1 MHIKYCS
8 LGLHFLE
15 GKNCFTPIYSCLQD
29 TTSLHFHSGMDLNMH
44 LELQQ
49 FTKTYRMGSK
59 SLVWKMESCRV
70 WVNASQTTSHSFE
83 SSLSNK
89 VCQTPTQ
96 YRKPKVSSTLTLVST
111 EISNSPH
118 SSAAAASGWVHEDD
132 IVLGTMQRYLGKNAQ
147 ILGTMQ
153 GDFREVGLRV

>member
-1 MHIKYCS
+1 
-8 LGLHFLE
+8 
-15 GKNCFTPIYSCLQD
+15 
-29 TTSLHFHSGMDLNMH
+29 MDLNLH

-89 VCQTPTQ
+89 VWHVQTPTQ
-96 YRKPKVSSTLTLVST
+96 YKKLKVSSTLTLIST
-111 EISNSPH
+111 EISNSPN
-118 SSAAAASGWVHEDD
+118 SSAEAAAASGWVHEGDL
-132 IVLGTMQRYLGKNAQ
+132 VLGTMYRFLGQCKET
-147 ILGTMQ
+147 LEEW
-153 GDFREVGLRV
+153 D

>member
-1 MHIKYCS
+1 
-8 LGLHFLE
+8 
-15 GKNCFTPIYSCLQD
+15 
-29 TTSLHFHSGMDLNMH
+29 MDLNLH

-89 VCQTPTQ
+89 VCHVQTPTQ
-96 YRKPKVSSTLTLVST
+96 YRKPKVSSTLTLIST

-118 SSAAAASGWVHEDD
+118 SSAAAAAAAASGWVHEGDL
-132 IVLGTMQRYLGKNAQ
+132 VLGTMQRYLGKTHRF
-147 ILGTMQ
+147 LGQCKETLEER
-153 GDFREVGLRV
+153 D

>member
-1 MHIKYCS
+1 
-8 LGLHFLE
+8 
-15 GKNCFTPIYSCLQD
+15 
-29 TTSLHFHSGMDLNMH
+29 MDLNMH

-70 WVNASQTTSHSFE
+70 WVNAPQTTSHSFE

-89 VCQTPTQ
+89 VCHVQTPTQ
-96 YRKPKVSSTLTLVST
+96 YRKPNVSSTLTLIST

-118 SSAAAASGWVHEDD
+118 SSAAAAAAASGWVHEGDL
-132 IVLGTMQRYLGKNAQ
+132 VLGTML
-147 ILGTMQ
+147 
-153 GDFREVGLRV
+153 

>member
-1 MHIKYCS
+1 
-8 LGLHFLE
+8 
-15 GKNCFTPIYSCLQD
+15 
-29 TTSLHFHSGMDLNMH
+29 MDLSLH

-89 VCQTPTQ
+89 VCHVQTPTQ
-96 YRKPKVSSTLTLVST
+96 YRKPKVSSTLSSAQKSPTLHT
-111 EISNSPH
+111 LLQQH
-118 SSAAAASGWVHEDD
+118 SSAAAAAAASGWVHEGDL
-132 IVLGTMQRYLGKNAQ
+132 VLGTTKRYLGK
-147 ILGTMQ
+147 IHRFLGQCMETLEEW
-153 GDFREVGLRV
+153 D

>member
-8 LGLHFLE
+8 LRLHFLE
-15 GKNCFTPIYSCLQD
+15 GKNCHTLVYSCLQD

-89 VCQTPTQ
+89 VCHVQTPSK
-96 YRKPKVSSTLTLVST
+96 YRKPKVSSTLTLIST

-118 SSAAAASGWVHEDD
+118 SSAAAASGWVHEGDL
-132 IVLGTMQRYLGKNAQ
+132 VLGTMQRYLGKMHRF
-147 ILGTMQ
+147 LGQCKETLEEW
-153 GDFREVGLRV
+153 D